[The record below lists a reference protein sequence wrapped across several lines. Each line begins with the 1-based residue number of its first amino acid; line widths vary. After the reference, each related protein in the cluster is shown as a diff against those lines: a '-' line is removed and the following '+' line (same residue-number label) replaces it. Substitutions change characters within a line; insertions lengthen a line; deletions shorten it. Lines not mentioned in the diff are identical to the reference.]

1 MSITGLPPG
10 LHPDFFPNI
19 DPERLIASIETQGAR
34 FAWSRAAE
42 CPCLSNNEQT
52 RQPDPNCVLCHGASV
67 FYFGPSS
74 YRTPADVGELT
85 PIQQQIIT
93 TRNAPV
99 IRGFISSVTRK
110 EDFYDVFGHWFW
122 GAVKITVRPENKLGF
137 FDKLIGLDSEIV
149 FSERVEVPAGAAI
162 LKTRYPVI
170 QLNHAQ
176 TITTTF
182 REGVELRN
190 NLGALTW
197 RPGYVPTVAQTMSVH
212 YTTYP
217 IWQVIDYPHAY
228 RETAVR
234 VPNRTTP
241 LGTPR
246 ALPIQAKMKLDF
258 IPDAEV
264 R

>member
-10 LHPDFFPNI
+10 LQPDFFPNI

-42 CPCLSNNEQT
+42 CPCLTNNEQT
-52 RQPDPNCVLCHGASV
+52 RQPDPNCPNCHGASV
-67 FYFGPSS
+67 FYFGPTNYWPS
-74 YRTPADVGELT
+74 TDVGELT
-85 PIQQQIIT
+85 PLQKNIIT

-122 GAVKITVRPENKLGF
+122 GTVKITVRPENRLGF

-149 FSERVEVPAGAAI
+149 FSERVEVPAGSTI

-176 TITTTF
+176 TLTTVL
-182 REGVELRN
+182 REGVAFRN
-190 NLGALTW
+190 NLGTLTW
-197 RPGYVPTVAQTMSVH
+197 LAGYVPNEPITVAVH

-217 IWQVIDYPHAY
+217 MWQVIDYPHAY
-228 RETAVR
+228 REAAVR

-246 ALPIQAKMKLDF
+246 SLPIQAKMKLDF
-258 IPDAEV
+258 IPDGEV